1 MIPRIFKTFESPRL
15 MSSPQPYPFANA
27 ARIALLLLIGGA
39 LWLGSDRFSHA
50 AEGDDLPPAV
60 AGNRIP
66 WTTSRITGSPE
77 PAPPYRTEH
86 VYPLL
91 KFKEPV
97 TIARLPNSNRQLVMQ
112 LKDGIVSFVDEANP
126 SETAPF
132 FDFTTNIKD
141 FWRAYGIAFH
151 PQFAENRY
159 CFVCYVLAR
168 GEPLGSRVSRFK
180 VADADPP
187 YLIPES
193 EQVLI
198 AWPSGGHNGGSI
210 QFGADGYLY
219 ISTGDGSD
227 PVPPDVFR
235 TGQNL
240 GDLRSK
246 ILRIDV
252 NKTSGDLPYA
262 VPADNPF
269 VEVAEAR
276 PEVWAYG
283 LRNPWKMVFDPTGKE
298 LWLGDV
304 GWEMWEQIHRIVR
317 GGNYGWSVMEASQPI
332 HPESTRGP
340 TAIVKPVVALS
351 RSESLSITGGVF
363 YQTGQLEELRGAYTY
378 GDFITGTI
386 WALKPEDENS
396 EKLAWLKVLAQT
408 THEIIDFGT
417 DRDGELLILDHGGT
431 IHKLVT
437 NETADRSQDFPRK
450 LSETGLF
457 ANVKANELAPGV
469 KWYNIAASSWAD
481 EKFSEFFLA
490 LPGVSQIELHVDRA
504 KWVFP
509 KDTVLG
515 KTIGFWMKERHTI
528 DSHRRIETQLM
539 HFDGIRWNGYTYA
552 WNDEQNDGE
561 LVPLEGMQRK
571 IDKFYR
577 REPEGPFTHVW
588 HFQSRSQCGA
598 CHNRRVNF
606 TVAFDALQLEGVH
619 GSRELEVE
627 ELQRYRDSGIAPPFE
642 SQFETF
648 VKYGYFTGE
657 HPKSE
662 LVLCDPHDSTKPTV
676 QRARSY
682 LHANCAHCHRHGGGG
697 NAQFKLQYDFD
708 LTKAGYIGTRPVVGT
723 FGLPRPAV
731 IAPGDPFRSALYY
744 RMAKNGA
751 GRMPHIGAEMIDP
764 QGLHLIHDWIKQL
777 KPTATAE
784 GEATTQ
790 LSNSAPTLLE
800 KQTAAAYDAIKAAH
814 TFGKTTSDESALAAH
829 CDVLLSSTTGA
840 LRAVYLLDTFKFSPA
855 IKTKLIDQGAAST
868 DPNIRDLFERFL
880 PEERRVKRLGSVVD
894 AAELLSLPGDIERG
908 RKFFFEA
915 NAAACKNCHRI
926 GTVGGQVGPDLS
938 QIAKKLA
945 RPALLE
951 SILEPSKTID
961 PKFVSW
967 QLETDEGQV
976 YSGLLK
982 ERTDERVVLVD
993 GTGKEIV
1000 VATDNIEVLVPQ
1012 QKSLMPDLLFRD
1024 LTAAQL
1030 ADLLAFLASLKE

>member
-1 MIPRIFKTFESPRL
+1 MC
-15 MSSPQPYPFANA
+15 SPQPRPCPTKATVAVVVF
-27 ARIALLLLIGGA
+27 IGCT
-39 LWLGSDRFSHA
+39 LFFGSDRFSRA
-50 AEGDDLPPAV
+50 AEEV
-60 AGNRIP
+60 NRSPTATEQTQKNSRRGPYQHQP

-77 PAPPYRTEH
+77 PAPPYTTAP
-86 VYPLL
+86 VYPQL

-97 TIARLPNSNRQLVMQ
+97 TIARMPNSNRLLVMQ
-112 LKDGIVSFVDEANP
+112 LKEGIVSFVDEANP
-126 SETAPF
+126 NETAPF
-132 FDFTTNIKD
+132 FDFARHIKG

-151 PQFAENRY
+151 PRFAENRY
-159 CFVCYVLAR
+159 CYVCYVLTR

-227 PVPPDVFR
+227 PVPPDIFR
-235 TGQNL
+235 AGQNL

-252 NKTSGDLPYA
+252 NKTSGELPYA

-269 VEVAEAR
+269 VDVKEAR

-283 LRNPWKMVFDPTGKE
+283 LRNPWKMVFDATGKE

-304 GWEMWEQIHRIVR
+304 GWEMWEQVHRITR

-340 TAIVKPVVALS
+340 TPIVKPIIALS
-351 RSESLSITGGVF
+351 RSEALSITGGVF

-386 WALKPEDENS
+386 WALKPDG
-396 EKLAWLKVLAQT
+396 EKLAWQKVLAQT

-417 DRDGELLILDHGGT
+417 DREGELLILDYGGT
-431 IHKLVT
+431 IHKLVR
-437 NETADRSQDFPRK
+437 NETADRSQNFPRT

-457 ANVKANELAPGV
+457 QNVVKHQLAPGV
-469 KWYNIAASSWAD
+469 EFYEIAAKAFAD
-481 EKFSEFFLA
+481 GTTSELFVA
-490 LPGVSQIELHVDRA
+490 LPGTAKIELNADRA

-509 KDTVLG
+509 KDAVLG
-515 KTIGFWMKERHTI
+515 KTISLELEKNKTQ
-528 DSHRRIETQLM
+528 SNRRAETQLM
-539 HFDGIRWNGYTYA
+539 HFDGVRWNGYTYA
-552 WNDEQNDGE
+552 WNDEQTDAT
-561 LVPLEGMQRK
+561 LAPLEGTRRTFEV
-571 IDKFYR
+571 IDKTSSKGSY
-577 REPEGPFTHVW
+577 TQAW

-606 TVAFDALQLEGVH
+606 TVAFDAMQLECFREVPPGPSDILAIDLRLELRPKPEVH
-619 GSRELEVE
+619 PLKHKIFSGETPKNDLE
-627 ELQRYRDSGIAPPFE
+627 
-642 SQFETF
+642 
-648 VKYGYFTGE
+648 
-657 HPKSE
+657 
-662 LVLCDPHDSTKPTV
+662 LCDPYDIQLPQL

-708 LTKAGYIGTRPVVGT
+708 LAQAGYIGTRPVVGT
-723 FGLPRPAV
+723 FGLPRPEV
-731 IAPGDPFRSALYY
+731 IAPGEPFRSVLLY
-744 RMAKNGA
+744 RMAKTGA
-751 GRMPHIGAEMIDP
+751 GHMPHIGAEQIDHP
-764 QGLHLIHDWIKQL
+764 GLKLMHDWIVSLKDETNPQE
-777 KPTATAE
+777 KPTRLEQEAATAYQALLTHCAA
-784 GEATTQ
+784 GKLYVDPAT
-790 LSNSAPTLLE
+790 LSPECDTLLN
-800 KQTAAAYDAIKAAH
+800 
-814 TFGKTTSDESALAAH
+814 
-829 CDVLLSSTTGA
+829 STYGA
-840 LRAVYLLDTFKFSPA
+840 LRAAYLISLYNIPPA
-855 IKTKLIDQGAAST
+855 LKQKLIDQGSASS

-894 AAELLSLPGDIERG
+894 AAELLALPGHIERG
-908 RKFFFEA
+908 RRFFFEA
-915 NAAACKNCHRI
+915 SAAACKNCHRI
-926 GTVGGQVGPDLS
+926 GMVGGQVGPDLTH
-938 QIAKKLA
+938 IAKKLT
-945 RPALLE
+945 RPAILE

-961 PKFVSW
+961 PKFVSYL
-967 QLETDEGQV
+967 LETDEGRV

-982 ERTDERVVLVD
+982 ERSDERVILVE
-993 GTGKEIV
+993 GTGQEIV
-1000 VATDNIEVLVPQ
+1000 VATDQIEVLVPQ

-1030 ADLLAFLASLKE
+1030 ADLLAYLSSLKE